1 MALKFGTKNAAV
13 ITTGTEFTH
22 GLFIPA
28 RSTAGVRSTTAT
40 APDAWALNAR
50 GTATLFPYLSAVG
63 TTSITV
69 AIGTAGNVDLFAW
82 IWHSSIS

>member
-1 MALKFGTKNAAV
+1 MALKFGTKNQAV
-13 ITTGTEFTH
+13 IVTGTEFAH
-22 GLFIPA
+22 GLYIPA

-40 APDAWALNAR
+40 APDAWSFTPRAP
-50 GTATLFPYLSAVG
+50 TTFPYLTAVG
-63 TTSITV
+63 TTSITL

>member
-1 MALKFGTKNAAV
+1 MALKFGTKNVA
-13 ITTGTEFTH
+13 IPTTGLELTH

-40 APDAWALNAR
+40 APDAWAFSPR
-50 GTATLFPYLSAVG
+50 TTATTIYLTAVG

-69 AIGTAGNVDLFAW
+69 APAAAVNADVFAW